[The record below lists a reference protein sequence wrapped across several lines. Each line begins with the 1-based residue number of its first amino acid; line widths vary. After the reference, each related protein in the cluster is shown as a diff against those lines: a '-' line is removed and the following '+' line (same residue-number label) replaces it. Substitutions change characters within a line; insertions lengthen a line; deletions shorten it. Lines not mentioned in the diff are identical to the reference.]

1 MNENV
6 SVNRVQGKSVFAR
19 MPARRA
25 MVRTVVLLVLACSSG
40 VASVP
45 FAAGHASPPSAPN
58 RVGSVPARA
67 LMERSSATKAKPHR
81 VGRATSTAA
90 GAVPTFVSQKAQ
102 SVASAT
108 GDSTPTSVT
117 AVLTTRAAATALQGA
132 QSIDSA
138 SAQVWFV
145 EMTGNFVDKNFFGF
159 GTPPTGTEVDFT
171 VDAQTQDVLDFGI
184 SNSPPDLASL
194 GTVYTIASN

>member
-1 MNENV
+1 M
-6 SVNRVQGKSVFAR
+6 
-19 MPARRA
+19 
-25 MVRTVVLLVLACSSG
+25 
-40 VASVP
+40 
-45 FAAGHASPPSAPN
+45 
-58 RVGSVPARA
+58 
-67 LMERSSATKAKPHR
+67 AKTHR
-81 VGRATSTAA
+81 IGRATSAA
-90 GAVPTFVSQKAQ
+90 VGAVPTFVSQKAQ
-102 SVASAT
+102 SVASAM

-171 VDAQTQDVLDFGI
+171 IDAQTQDILDFGI
-184 SNSPPDLASL
+184 SNAPPDLASL
-194 GTVYTIASN
+194 GTVYAIAPNRRPSRRDLLSRILLAPISVVCRCLDAATTMLDLPFASS

>member
-1 MNENV
+1 MRLFV
-6 SVNRVQGKSVFAR
+6 RIGVAVFLIGAVGDR
-19 MPARRA
+19 
-25 MVRTVVLLVLACSSG
+25 VVLADWG
-40 VASVP
+40 
-45 FAAGHASPPSAPN
+45 AGHASSVSAHSGV
-58 RVGSVPARA
+58 RSVPMRPQMARSPA
-67 LMERSSATKAKPHR
+67 SMAKTHR
-81 VGRATSTAA
+81 IGRATSAA
-90 GAVPTFVSQKAQ
+90 VGAVPTFVSQKAQ
-102 SVASAT
+102 SVASAM

-171 VDAQTQDVLDFGI
+171 IDAQTQDILDFGI
-184 SNSPPDLASL
+184 SNAPPDLASL
-194 GTVYTIASN
+194 GTVYAIAPN

>member
-1 MNENV
+1 M
-6 SVNRVQGKSVFAR
+6 FAG

-25 MVRTVVLLVLACSSG
+25 MVRTAVLLALACSGG
-40 VASVP
+40 VATIS
-45 FAAGHASPPSAPN
+45 FGAGHAFPASAHS

-67 LMERSSATKAKPHR
+67 PMERSSAAMVKPHR
-81 VGRATSTAA
+81 LGRPTSTTA
-90 GAVPTFVSQKAQ
+90 GAVPSFVSQQAQ
-102 SVASAT
+102 MFASQM

-132 QSIDSA
+132 QSIDSG

-145 EMTGNFVDKNFFGF
+145 EMTGNFVDKNWFGI

-194 GTVYTIASN
+194 GTVYTISSH